1 MKKIPKILLSRI
13 IGLMIFLIILGV
25 LNLVHVNLRVYSI
38 WVSFLNDNAVLLI
51 IMSLIFMIAEIF
63 FELIFPL
70 NLGAPIF
77 SSTASMLL
85 VTFIFR
91 IFSVIDLMLMTRLFS
106 LLWPLSIIVYP
117 IVFVAVFIGG
127 YISIFC
133 KLGKKKKRKHRKSK
147 NIKKNIADTFRDIA
161 NEIEKE

>member
-13 IGLMIFLIILGV
+13 IGLMIFLIILAI
-25 LNLVHVNLRVYSI
+25 LNIVHVDLRVYSI
-38 WVSFLNDNAVLLI
+38 WVDFFNNNAVLLI
-51 IMSLIFMIAEIF
+51 MMSLIFMIAEIF

-77 SSTASMLL
+77 SSISSMLL

-117 IVFVAVFIGG
+117 IVFIAVFMGG

-133 KLGKKKKRKHRKSK
+133 KLGKKKKRKPK
-147 NIKKNIADTFRDIA
+147 NIKKNMADTFRNIA
-161 NEIEKE
+161 DEIEK

>member
-63 FELIFPL
+63 FELISL
-70 NLGAPIF
+70 KAWLQIQGHNR
-77 SSTASMLL
+77 LL
-85 VTFIFR
+85 LDV
-91 IFSVIDLMLMTRLFS
+91 L
-106 LLWPLSIIVYP
+106 
-117 IVFVAVFIGG
+117 
-127 YISIFC
+127 
-133 KLGKKKKRKHRKSK
+133 
-147 NIKKNIADTFRDIA
+147 
-161 NEIEKE
+161 